1 MAKSRSFKSKK
12 ELEKEGRTLGI
23 ELDRRHNREDLI
35 EELEAFDIKVE
46 PKELP
51 RFATDAE
58 AGFTHSHDDGTTHSH
73 VDGDKKHT
81 HEESSD
87 VTWNSIEEFT
97 EAVTT
102 TGMIY
107 ESTFIPVNIEALYEA
122 FTSNPEEFKETPAYK
137 FLTQ

>member
-1 MAKSRSFKSKK
+1 MAKSRKMKSKK

-23 ELDRRHNREDLI
+23 ELDRRHSKEDLI
-35 EELEAFDIKVE
+35 EELEAVE
-46 PKELP
+46 PEELP

-58 AGFTHSHDDGTTHSH
+58 AGF
-73 VDGDKKHT
+73 K
-81 HEESSD
+81 EESSD

-97 EAVTT
+97 EAVTS
-102 TGMIY
+102 TGMIFDRD
-107 ESTFIPVNIEALYEA
+107 FIPVNIEALYEA

>member
-1 MAKSRSFKSKK
+1 MAKSRKMKSKK

-23 ELDRRHNREDLI
+23 ELDRRHNKEDLI
-35 EELEAFDIKVE
+35 AELEAVE
-46 PKELP
+46 PEELP

-58 AGFTHSHDDGTTHSH
+58 SGF
-73 VDGDKKHT
+73 K
-81 HEESSD
+81 EESSD

-97 EAVTT
+97 EAVTS
-102 TGMIY
+102 TGMIFAQD
-107 ESTFIPVNIEALYEA
+107 FIPVNIEALYEA

>member
-1 MAKSRSFKSKK
+1 VAKSRKMKSKK

-23 ELDRRHNREDLI
+23 ELDRRHNKEDLI
-35 EELEAFDIKVE
+35 AELEAVE
-46 PKELP
+46 P
-51 RFATDAE
+51 E
-58 AGFTHSHDDGTTHSH
+58 AGFTHTHDDGTTHSH

-87 VTWNSIEEFT
+87 VTWNSIEEFS
-97 EAVTT
+97 EAATSS
-102 TGMIY
+102 GMLFN
-107 ESTFIPVNIEALYEA
+107 SDFIPVNIEALYEA

>member
-23 ELDRRHNREDLI
+23 ELDRRHNKEDLI
-35 EELEAFDIKVE
+35 AELEKVEEELINEINE
-46 PKELP
+46 EGELI
-51 RFATDAE
+51 T
-58 AGFTHSHDDGTTHSH
+58 
-73 VDGDKKHT
+73 
-81 HEESSD
+81 D
-87 VTWNSIEEFT
+87 VTWDTIEEFS
-97 EAVTT
+97 EAVTA

-107 ESTFIPVNIEALYEA
+107 DSTFIPVNIEALYEA

>member
-23 ELDRRHNREDLI
+23 ELDRRHSKEDLI
-35 EELEAFDIKVE
+35 EELEAVKPKKVE
-46 PKELP
+46 
-51 RFATDAE
+51 
-58 AGFTHSHDDGTTHSH
+58 STT
-73 VDGDKKHT
+73 
-81 HEESSD
+81 SD

-97 EAVTT
+97 EAVTS
-102 TGMIY
+102 TGMIFDRD
-107 ESTFIPVNIEALYEA
+107 FIPVNIEALYEA

>member
-35 EELEAFDIKVE
+35 AELEEFDVKVE
-46 PKELP
+46 SKELP
-51 RFATDAE
+51 RFATDTE
-58 AGFTHSHDDGTTHSH
+58 AGF
-73 VDGDKKHT
+73 K
-81 HEESSD
+81 EESSD

-97 EAVTT
+97 EVVTSS
-102 TGMIY
+102 GMLY
-107 ESTFIPVNIEALYEA
+107 NSDFIPVNIEALYEA
-122 FTSNPEEFKETPAYK
+122 FTSNPEEFKETPTYK

>member
-1 MAKSRSFKSKK
+1 MAKSRKMKSKK

-35 EELEAFDIKVE
+35 AELEAFDVNVE

-51 RFATDAE
+51 RFATDKE
-58 AGFTHSHDDGTTHSH
+58 AGFAHTHDDGTTHSH

-87 VTWNSIEEFT
+87 ATWSSIEEFT
-97 EAVTT
+97 EAVTS
-102 TGMIY
+102 TGMIFD
-107 ESTFIPVNIEALYEA
+107 SAFIPVNIEALYGA

>member
-23 ELDRRHNREDLI
+23 ELDRRHSKEDLI
-35 EELEAFDIKVE
+35 EELEAVEAVE
-46 PKELP
+46 PEELP

-58 AGFTHSHDDGTTHSH
+58 AGF
-73 VDGDKKHT
+73 KEK
-81 HEESSD
+81 SSD

-97 EAVTT
+97 EAVTA
-102 TGMIY
+102 TGMIFN
-107 ESTFIPVNIEALYEA
+107 SDFIPVNIEALYEA